1 MLKTPSHTFWLIL
14 LALIL
19 LAAFVLDIA
28 IGSISIPL
36 SNIVEILS
44 NQSDHESWNYII
56 WEFRIPKAI
65 TAIIVGIAL
74 AISGLLIQ
82 TLFRNALAGPYVLGI
97 SSGSSLGVAL
107 IILGSYVLPSVAK
120 PIVQSPYAL
129 IIASCLGSS
138 LVLLF
143 ILSVAAKIKSSASL
157 LVIGLMFSSL
167 TSSIVGIL
175 SYFSSAEEL
184 RKFTIWSLGSLGGL
198 SWEKLYILLF
208 CLIIGIIISIILI
221 KPLNALLLGEN
232 YAKSS
237 GVNVSKSR
245 YLIILITSLLTG
257 SITAF
262 TGPIVFIGLAVPHM
276 AKLLFKTGNHAV
288 LLLSSS
294 LLGGIVMLICDSI
307 AQLPFSDQTLPIN
320 AVTSL
325 IGAPMVIALIFRKK
339 TL

>member
-1 MLKTPSHTFWLIL
+1 MIKSQSNTLGLLLLTLVLIVV
-14 LALIL
+14 
-19 LAAFVLDIA
+19 FVLDIA
-28 IGSISIPL
+28 IGSITIPL
-36 SNIVEILS
+36 SSIFEILS
-44 NQSDHESWNYII
+44 DQSTNESWSYII

-74 AISGLLIQ
+74 AVSGLLIQ

-107 IILGSYVLPSVAK
+107 IVMGSYVIPSFLTPILASPFALIVASILGS
-120 PIVQSPYAL
+120 
-129 IIASCLGSS
+129 G

-143 ILSVAAKIKSSASL
+143 IMSFAAEIKNSASL

-184 RKFTIWSLGSLGGL
+184 RKFTLWSLGSLGGL
-198 SWEKLYILLF
+198 SWEKINILLV
-208 CLIIGIIISIILI
+208 CLLIGITCSITLI

-237 GVNVSKSR
+237 GVNISKSR
-245 YLIILITSLLTG
+245 YLIILVTSLLTG
-257 SITAF
+257 SVTAF
-262 TGPIVFIGLAVPHM
+262 AGPIVFVGLAVPHI
-276 AKLLFKTGNHAV
+276 AKLLFKTGNHAILLMASCV
-288 LLLSSS
+288 LGAS
-294 LLGGIVMLICDSI
+294 VMLVCDAIS
-307 AQLPFSDQTLPIN
+307 QFPFSEQTLPIN

-325 IGAPMVIALIFRKK
+325 FGAPIVIALIFRKK